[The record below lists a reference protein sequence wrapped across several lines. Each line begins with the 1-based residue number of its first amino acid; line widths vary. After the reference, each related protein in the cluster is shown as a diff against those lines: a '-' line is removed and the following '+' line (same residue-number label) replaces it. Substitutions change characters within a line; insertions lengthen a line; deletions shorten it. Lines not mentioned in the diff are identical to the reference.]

1 METYTLTKTAGD
13 IFIDGSKG
21 RLSIVADDVQQAQI
35 SGAVDLP
42 AASADGSI
50 RLNGIQ
56 GDMVLRVPYGTSV
69 TVTRH
74 QGEVTVE
81 RIHTL
86 RAHDIHGTLRASGIE
101 RLVIERDAERVSLLR
116 HLIERIDRSVRI
128 TDVATVE
135 LECVYGR
142 LSINR
147 AGEVRGGDVGGG
159 AEISAVRGSLEL
171 KNIGGGCELADC
183 GGDVRIKDVGGALR
197 AQGVAGRLKVGT
209 VGGSATV
216 DGCGGVQGLGNV
228 GGSLD
233 LHETPLAFDGSLRV
247 AVGGSAH
254 VPHPQDAFTL
264 HAIVGGQIRGATL
277 SGGEKHQ
284 IACGSG
290 RSQLSLT
297 VGGNLTLSE
306 G

>member
-35 SGAVDLP
+35 SGAADLP
-42 AASADGSI
+42 APSADGSI
-50 RLNGIQ
+50 RLSGVQ
-56 GDMVLRVPYGTSV
+56 GELVLRVPYGASV

-74 QGEVTVE
+74 QGDVRVE

-86 RAHDIHGTLRASGIE
+86 RGHDIHGTLRASGIE
-101 RLVIERDAERVSLLR
+101 RLVIERDAEQVSLLR
-116 HLIERIDRSVRI
+116 RLIEHVDRSIRI
-128 TDVATVE
+128 ADVATAE
-135 LECVYGR
+135 LECVYGS
-142 LSINR
+142 LQIDR

-171 KNIGGGCELADC
+171 RNIGGGCELADC
-183 GGDVRIKDVGGALR
+183 GGDVQIKNVGGALR
-197 AQGVAGRLKVGT
+197 AQGIAGRLKVGAI
-209 VGGSATV
+209 GGSATV
-216 DGCGGVQGLGNV
+216 SGCGGLQALGNV
-228 GGSLD
+228 GGNLD
-233 LHETPLAFDGSLRV
+233 LHEAPLAFDGSLRM

-254 VPHPQDAFTL
+254 IPHPQDAFTL

-284 IACGSG
+284 IACGNG

-297 VGGNLTLSE
+297 VGGNLTLTE